1 MEKFETAL
9 NKPVPQA
16 EAEINN
22 LGSEMRI
29 IKKDGENLVVNL
41 EYVKSRV
48 NVEVIKGIVV
58 KIINIG

>member
-22 LGSEMRI
+22 WGTEMRNN
-29 IKKDGENLVVNL
+29 KKDGENLVVNL